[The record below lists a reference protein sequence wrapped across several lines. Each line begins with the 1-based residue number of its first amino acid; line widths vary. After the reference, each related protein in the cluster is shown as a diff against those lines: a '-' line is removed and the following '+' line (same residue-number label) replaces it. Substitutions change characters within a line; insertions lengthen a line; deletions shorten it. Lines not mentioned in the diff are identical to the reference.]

1 MITSKPP
8 TKTITIL
15 ETSDLHGNLM
25 PYDYY
30 TNQPA
35 EWGLAKVANLIAQE
49 RAKNPNLLLIDAG
62 DTIQGTPLTYYY
74 NRIDTEA
81 VHPMA
86 VTMNALKFDAAT
98 LGNHE
103 FDYGTNVLSRWISQL
118 NFPIVCANIQKSD
131 DTPAFQPY
139 IIKNVDGIKIGILGF
154 ITTATSNWVSSENIA
169 GLTFENLINT
179 AQKYIPQMRN
189 DGADVITIVQH
200 SGFSK
205 VPKDKRLASAWLTDI
220 QEWEETGSI
229 PGSNL
234 TLELA
239 QQVKDIDLIMA
250 GHSHHDVPKAIVNN
264 VLIAEPSFWGKA
276 LSKYTL
282 VLERR
287 GKKWEVLA
295 KDSTNLY
302 VTDIKPEQKILQ
314 LSLPYH
320 QQTLRYINQP
330 IGVAQTEFY
339 GGMKARFHQSKLSNL
354 INQVQI
360 QAAEAAGYPVNI
372 SLTSIFNNTGK
383 ITPGKITRRDI
394 YSVYNYDNYLLVLEI
409 NGDILRCA
417 LEKNAAY
424 FKQVNI
430 DDLPCL
436 TEEVLAENS
445 LGYNWDLYSG
455 IDYIVDITQPV
466 GKRITKLQLDG
477 KNIEQNQVLRVAMNS
492 YRANGGGG
500 YLMFKEGK
508 IIWQSS
514 TEIREFIAEYVKN
527 KGIIES
533 DTITS
538 GGLQL
543 VPDLYQKYFGN

>member
-1 MITSKPP
+1 
-8 TKTITIL
+8 
-15 ETSDLHGNLM
+15 
-25 PYDYY
+25 
-30 TNQPA
+30 
-35 EWGLAKVANLIAQE
+35 
-49 RAKNPNLLLIDAG
+49 
-62 DTIQGTPLTYYY
+62 

-103 FDYGTNVLSRWISQL
+103 FDYGTNVLSHWISQL
-118 NFPIVCANIQKSD
+118 NFPIICANIHKSD
-131 DTPAFQPY
+131 DTPAFKPY
-139 IIKNVDGIKIGILGF
+139 IIKNVDGVKIGILGL
-154 ITTATSNWVSSENIA
+154 ITPATPNWVPSENIA

-220 QEWEETGSI
+220 QEWKETGSI
-229 PGSNL
+229 ANSNL
-234 TLELA
+234 ALELA

-250 GHSHHDVPKAIVNN
+250 GHSHHDVPKVIVNN
-264 VLIAEPSFWGKA
+264 VLIAEPYFWGKA

-287 GKKWEVLA
+287 GKKWEVIA

-302 VTDIKPEQKILQ
+302 VTELEAEQKILQ

-320 QQTLRYINQP
+320 QQTLRYINQN
-330 IGVAQTEFY
+330 IGVAKTEFY
-339 GGMKARFHQSKLSNL
+339 GGIKARFHQSKLSNL
-354 INQVQI
+354 INKVQI
-360 QAAEAAGYPVNI
+360 KAAEAAGYSVNI
-372 SLTSIFNNTGK
+372 SLTSIFNSTGK
-383 ITPGKITRRDI
+383 IAPGKITRRDI
-394 YSVYNYDNYLLVLEI
+394 YSIYNYDNYLLVIKI

-430 DDLPCL
+430 DDLPSL
-436 TEEVLAENS
+436 PEEVLAENH

-455 IDYIVDITQPV
+455 IDYTVDITKPV
-466 GKRITKLQLDG
+466 GKRITKLQLNG
-477 KNIEQNQVLRVAMNS
+477 KDVEPNQVLLAAMNS

-500 YLMFKEGK
+500 YLMFKEGE
-508 IIWQSS
+508 IIWQSA
-514 TEIREFIAEYVKN
+514 TEIREFIAEYIRD

-533 DTITS
+533 DTIAS

>member
-1 MITSKPP
+1 
-8 TKTITIL
+8 
-15 ETSDLHGNLM
+15 M

-35 EWGLAKVANLIAQE
+35 EWGLAKVASLIAQE
-49 RAKNPNLLLIDAG
+49 RAKNPNLLLIDGG

-131 DTPAFQPY
+131 GTPAFKPY
-139 IIKNVDGIKIGILGF
+139 IIKNVDGIKIGILGL
-154 ITTATSNWVSSENIA
+154 ITPATYNWVPSENIA

-189 DGADVITIVQH
+189 DGADLITIVQH
-200 SGFSK
+200 TGFSK

-220 QEWEETGSI
+220 QEWKETGSI
-229 PGSNL
+229 PDSNL

-239 QQVKDIDLIMA
+239 QQVKDIDIIMA

-282 VLERR
+282 VLEYR
-287 GKKWEVLA
+287 GKKWEVIT
-295 KDSTNLY
+295 KNSTNLY
-302 VTDIKPEQKILQ
+302 VTAIEPEQKILQ
-314 LSLPYH
+314 LYLPYH
-320 QQTLRYINQP
+320 QQILRYINQP
-330 IGVAQTEFY
+330 IGVAKTEFY
-339 GGMKARFHQSKLSNL
+339 GGIKARFNQSKLSIL

-360 QAAEAAGYPVNI
+360 QAAKAAGYPVNI

-383 ITPGKITRRDI
+383 IPPGKITRRDI
-394 YSVYNYDNYLLVLEI
+394 YSIYNYDNYLLVLEI

-430 DDLPCL
+430 DDLPDYP
-436 TEEVLAENS
+436 EEVLVENS

-477 KNIEQNQVLRVAMNS
+477 KDVEANQVLRVAMNS

-500 YLMFKEGK
+500 YFMFKEGK
-508 IIWQSS
+508 IICQSV
-514 TEIREFIAEYVKN
+514 TEIRELIAEYIRN
-527 KGIIES
+527 KSIIES
-533 DTITS
+533 DIISS
-538 GGLQL
+538 GGLKL
-543 VPDLYQKYFGN
+543 FPDLYQQYFGN

>member
-1 MITSKPP
+1 
-8 TKTITIL
+8 
-15 ETSDLHGNLM
+15 M

-35 EWGLAKVANLIAQE
+35 EWGLAKVASLIAQE

-74 NRIDTEA
+74 NRIDTEV

-118 NFPIVCANIQKSD
+118 NFPIVCANIHKSD
-131 DTPAFQPY
+131 DTPAFKPY
-139 IIKNVDGIKIGILGF
+139 IIKNVDGVKIGILGL
-154 ITTATSNWVSSENIA
+154 ITPATSNWVPSENIA

-200 SGFSK
+200 TGFSK
-205 VPKDKRLASAWLTDI
+205 VPKDKTLASAWLTDI
-220 QEWEETGSI
+220 QYWKKTGSI
-229 PGSNL
+229 PDANL

-239 QQVKDIDLIMA
+239 QQVKDIDIIMA
-250 GHSHHDVPKAIVNN
+250 GHSHHDVPKTVVNN

-282 VLERR
+282 VLELR
-287 GKKWEVLA
+287 GKKWEIIT

-302 VTDIKPEQKILQ
+302 VTDIEPEKNILQ

-330 IGVAQTEFY
+330 IGVAKTEFY
-339 GGMKARFHQSKLSNL
+339 GGIKARFHQSKLSNL
-354 INQVQI
+354 INKVQMK
-360 QAAEAAGYPVNI
+360 AAEAAGYPVNI
-372 SLTSIFNNTGK
+372 SLTSIFNNTSK
-383 ITPGKITRRDI
+383 IAPGKITRRDI
-394 YSVYNYDNYLLVLEI
+394 YSIYNYDNYLLVLEI

-424 FKQVNI
+424 FKQVTT
-430 DDLPCL
+430 DYLPDIL
-436 TEEVLAENS
+436 EEILVENS

-477 KNIEQNQVLRVAMNS
+477 KNIEPNQVLRVAMNS

-500 YLMFKEGK
+500 YLMFKEVK
-508 IIWQSS
+508 KIWQSA
-514 TEIREFIAEYVKN
+514 TEIRELIAEYIIN

-533 DTITS
+533 DTFTS
-538 GGLQL
+538 RGLEL
-543 VPDLYQKYFGN
+543 VPDLYQQYFGN